1 MKKLMIT
8 LALAGMAMFYT
19 AQETVSEVVVPTKEH
34 AVVPNSF
41 GSNWFVSANLGASLY
56 HGTTMTL
63 TKESENIFNH
73 AAFALDLYFGKWH
86 TPGFGWRAGYSG
98 LKMKSF
104 DKAKNNKDWESVAY
118 MHYHFDAM
126 FNLCNLI
133 GGYKADRVW
142 NVIPYA
148 GLGWAARGMSEK
160 NGDSVNSFGKGNSW
174 SGSLAVNAGILQN
187 FRLSSRWAFNVEIGA
202 TILRNGFSAKP
213 GMVGH
218 DAMWRATAGLTYNI
232 GRVGWDNA
240 PDVEALQ
247 GIYEGMIDDL
257 QNELDDALAANEE
270 KQAQIKDLENE
281 KAALESEMS
290 QMSKVKPINVHE
302 SIFFNL
308 GSAKIGSKKEELN
321 IKAYAE
327 AASAVGTKLAV
338 VGYADISGSTEYNI
352 KLSQQRAEAVAEI
365 LRANGAEVAVV
376 TGNGET
382 EEYKDRFLNR
392 RVIIKVYEE

>member
-1 MKKLMIT
+1 
-8 LALAGMAMFYT
+8 
-19 AQETVSEVVVPTKEH
+19 
-34 AVVPNSF
+34 
-41 GSNWFVSANLGASLY
+41 
-56 HGTTMTL
+56 
-63 TKESENIFNH
+63 
-73 AAFALDLYFGKWH
+73 
-86 TPGFGWRAGYSG
+86 
-98 LKMKSF
+98 
-104 DKAKNNKDWESVAY
+104 
-118 MHYHFDAM
+118 M

-148 GLGWAARGMSEK
+148 GLGWAARGRADRKE
-160 NGDSVNSFGKGNSW
+160 NGGGDNDNSFGTGNNW

-187 FRLSSRWAFNVEIGA
+187 FRLSNRWAFNVEIGA

-213 GMVGH
+213 GLTGH
-218 DAMWRATAGLTYNI
+218 DAMWRVTAGLTYNI

-247 GIYEGMIDDL
+247 GIYAGMIDDL
-257 QNELDDALAANEE
+257 QSELDDALAANEE

-308 GSAKIGSKKEELN
+308 ASAKIVSKKEELN

-327 AASAVGTKLAV
+327 AASAVGAKLAV

>member
-1 MKKLMIT
+1 MKKIMIT
-8 LALAGMAMFYT
+8 LALAGIAMFST

-34 AVVPNSF
+34 SVVTNSF

-104 DKAKNNKDWESVAY
+104 DKTKKNKDWESVAY
-118 MHYHFDAM
+118 LNFHFDAM

-148 GLGWAARGMSEK
+148 GLGWAARGMSTN
-160 NGDSVNSFGKGNSW
+160 NGDTNGTFADKGL

-187 FRLSSRWAFNVEIGA
+187 FRLSNRWAFNVEIGA
-202 TILRNGFSAKP
+202 TILRNGFSGKA
-213 GMVGH
+213 GSIGH

-247 GIYEGMIDDL
+247 GIYAGMIDDL

-308 GSAKIGSKKEELN
+308 ASAKIVSKKEELN

-327 AASAVGTKLAV
+327 AASAVGAKLAV

>member
-1 MKKLMIT
+1 MKKIMFT
-8 LALAGMAMFYT
+8 LALAGFAMFST

-34 AVVPNSF
+34 SVVTNSF

-63 TKESENIFNH
+63 TEESENIFNH

-104 DKAKNNKDWESVAY
+104 DKKTKKDDWESVAY

-187 FRLSSRWAFNVEIGA
+187 FRLSNRWAFNVEIGA

-247 GIYEGMIDDL
+247 GIYAGMIDDL

-290 QMSKVKPINVHE
+290 QMSKVKPINVSE

-308 GSAKIGSKKEELN
+308 GSAQIVSKKEVLN
-321 IKAYAE
+321 IQAYAE
-327 AASAVGTKLAV
+327 AAVAVGAKLAV
-338 VGYADISGSTEYNI
+338 VGYADVTGSTEYNL

-365 LRANGAEVAVV
+365 LRASGAEVAVV
-376 TGNGET
+376 SGNGET
-382 EEYKDRFLNR
+382 EEYRDRFLNR

>member
-1 MKKLMIT
+1 MKKFMIT
-8 LALAGMAMFYT
+8 LALAGFAMFST

-34 AVVPNSF
+34 SVVTNSF
-41 GSNWFVSANLGASLY
+41 GSNWFIAANLGANLY

-63 TKESENIFNH
+63 TKNSENIFNH

-86 TPGFGWRAGYSG
+86 TPGFGWRAGYRG
-98 LKMKSF
+98 LGMKAF
-104 DKAKNNKDWESVAY
+104 DKTSKNKDWESVSY
-118 MHYHFDAM
+118 LNFHFDAM
-126 FNLCNLI
+126 FNLSNLI
-133 GGYKADRVW
+133 GGYRADRVW

-148 GLGWAARGMSEK
+148 GLGWAARGQSQADTDASMGHKSLT
-160 NGDSVNSFGKGNSW
+160 
-174 SGSLAVNAGILQN
+174 GSLAVNAGILQN
-187 FRLSSRWAFNVEIGA
+187 FRLSNRWAFNVEIGA
-202 TILRNGFSAKP
+202 TILRNGFSSKP
-213 GMVGH
+213 AILGH
-218 DAMWRATAGLTYNI
+218 DAMWTATVGLTYNL

-247 GIYEGMIDDL
+247 GIYAGMIDDL

-281 KAALESEMS
+281 KAALESEMAE
-290 QMSKVKPINVHE
+290 MSKVKPINVHE

-308 GSAKIGSKKEELN
+308 ASAKIVSKKEELN

-327 AASAVGTKLAV
+327 AAAAVGAKLAV

-352 KLSQQRAEAVAEI
+352 KLSQRRAEAVAEL
-365 LRANGAEVAVV
+365 LRANGAEVVV
-376 TGNGET
+376 VSGNGET
-382 EEYKDRFLNR
+382 EEYKERFLNR

>member
-1 MKKLMIT
+1 MKKIMIT
-8 LALAGMAMFYT
+8 LALAGIAMFST

-34 AVVPNSF
+34 SVVTNSF

-104 DKAKNNKDWESVAY
+104 DKTKKNKDWESVAY
-118 MHYHFDAM
+118 LNFHFDAM

-148 GLGWAARGMSEK
+148 GLGWAARGMSEN
-160 NGDSVNSFGKGNSW
+160 NGDTNGTFANKGL

-187 FRLSSRWAFNVEIGA
+187 FRLSNRWAFNVEIGA
-202 TILRNGFSAKP
+202 TILRNGFSGKP
-213 GMVGH
+213 GNIGH

-247 GIYEGMIDDL
+247 GIYAGMIDDL
-257 QNELDDALAANEE
+257 QSELDDALAANEE

-308 GSAKIGSKKEELN
+308 ASAKIVSKKEELN

-327 AASAVGTKLAV
+327 AASAVGAKLAV

-352 KLSQQRAEAVAEI
+352 KLSQQRAEAVAEV
-365 LRANGAEVAVV
+365 LRANGAEVVVV